1 MTSTISDSLK
11 RFSAVTML
19 VLAPALAL
27 AAPART
33 YRAMDSA
40 ANSPALGGAPG
51 ALDFSAQLAL
61 DIPPSGYSVGP
72 RFTGEVMYNLMDLAP
87 QLRLSLGGR
96 GSFAVHGGD
105 FVSLWLIEGV
115 PDAKIKFAVNDI
127 FAVYGDFGLGLAII
141 HSSVDFA
148 GNIPG
153 STVSTSDDTLAV
165 AIQFGGGVS
174 YAISPTI
181 NLLGELRFNV
191 YTRDGSSTF
200 IALPT
205 VGVQWH

>member
-11 RFSAVTML
+11 RLSAVTML

-33 YRAMDSA
+33 SRAMDYSA

-127 FAVYGDFGLGLAII
+127 FAVYGDFGLGFAII
-141 HSSVDFA
+141 HSSVDF
-148 GNIPG
+148 PG
-153 STVSTSDDTLAV
+153 TTASTSDDTLAV